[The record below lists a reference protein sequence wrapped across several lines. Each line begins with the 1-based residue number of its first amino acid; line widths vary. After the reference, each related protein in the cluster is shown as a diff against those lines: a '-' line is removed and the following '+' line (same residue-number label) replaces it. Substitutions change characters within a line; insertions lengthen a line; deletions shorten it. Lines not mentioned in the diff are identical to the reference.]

1 MHCLTPRLCLG
12 RWGFGRIGWVAGQD
26 NGTYQINVNQTH
38 VPDHQCHPVVER
50 FVDSFT
56 GAHLEDP
63 PDPYAKLYLLPEKS
77 KKSKRK
83 TEVMQSP

>member
-1 MHCLTPRLCLG
+1 MVYKTSSPSNSPAWYVYLNARL
-12 RWGFGRIGWVAGQD
+12 V
-26 NGTYQINVNQTH
+26 
-38 VPDHQCHPVVER
+38 
-50 FVDSFT
+50 S

-83 TEVMQSP
+83 TEVMAFSESLAVSQLSSCKNDLKVALSFPDRL

>member
-1 MHCLTPRLCLG
+1 MN
-12 RWGFGRIGWVAGQD
+12 A
-26 NGTYQINVNQTH
+26 
-38 VPDHQCHPVVER
+38 R
-50 FVDSFT
+50 FVS

-83 TEVMQSP
+83 TEVRNGVMLMQCNQKPIMVQFSESLTDSQLCMNDFKLALSFPDRS